1 MPLLMAGEL
10 SDSVVWLVTVF
21 LMCLLSGTIGY
32 YLAYRVY
39 SQHNVSRI
47 SREEEQ
53 LTATPA
59 SQQCD
64 FCFVEVGFTSTVA
77 KFHNPRKPCHQL
89 STLRKRGIT
98 KSLGPCR
105 LCYSAKEE

>member
-1 MPLLMAGEL
+1 MAGAL

-21 LMCLLSGTIGY
+21 LMCLLSGMIGY

-39 SQHNVSRI
+39 HRPSVSHI

-53 LTATPA
+53 LTASPA
-59 SQQCD
+59 PSFTQCD
-64 FCFVEVGFTSTVA
+64 FCTIEVGLTKTIA
-77 KFHNPRKPCHQL
+77 KFHNPMRPCQSL
-89 STLRKRGIT
+89 KSLRSKVTT

-105 LCYSAKEE
+105 LCFPAKED